1 MGHVF
6 LFFTAKSTWLNFDV
20 ILRFQDISIA
30 MHVHH
35 LWSVQKPR
43 TKAECL
49 WLEASGRINFDDTS
63 GLESS
68 HPQYSFLTPK
78 SPVAAPIS
86 LDLLLLVEYEQF
98 SPRRSFWNHYG
109 HMGLQKS
116 VYPRGHAY
124 CSKYTL
130 RCTAMPNCP
139 CKVPDCGV

>member
-30 MHVHH
+30 MHMHH
-35 LWSVQKPR
+35 LWSVEKPR

-78 SPVAAPIS
+78 SPVAAPMS
-86 LDLLLLVEYEQF
+86 LDLHLLVEYEQF
-98 SPRRSFWNHYG
+98 SPRRSLWNHYG
-109 HMGLQKS
+109 HF
-116 VYPRGHAY
+116 Y
-124 CSKYTL
+124 CTMRPICHSSKRPEKCL
-130 RCTAMPNCP
+130 AMTAATDFLSLNNLSN
-139 CKVPDCGV
+139 